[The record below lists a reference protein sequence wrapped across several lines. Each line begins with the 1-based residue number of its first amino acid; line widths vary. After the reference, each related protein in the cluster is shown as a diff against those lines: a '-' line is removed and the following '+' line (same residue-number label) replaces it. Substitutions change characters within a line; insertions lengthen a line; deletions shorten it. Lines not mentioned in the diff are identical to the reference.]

1 MSGSKHP
8 DRWVVPGG
16 GVEPFENTGSAALRE
31 AMEEAGVHGILGECV
46 GMFEV
51 GVVGGGVEGV

>member
-1 MSGSKHP
+1 M
-8 DRWVVPGG
+8 VPGG

-51 GVVGGGVEGV
+51 GVVGGGVGGVG